1 MTGTMLLAAFAGVL
15 TAGGY
20 MGYSVYTYSRVA
32 TKELRM
38 ALYAGA
44 TVGLLVYV
52 GATAMWGGA

>member
-1 MTGTMLLAAFAGVL
+1 MTGTMLLAALAGLL

-20 MGYSVYTYSRVA
+20 VGYSFYTYSRVA

-52 GATAMWGGA
+52 GVTGLWGGA